1 MSFTNNQ
8 DEFATLSSAVP
19 QEEEC
24 LTGTYYEKRPNTIYK
39 FKICLIGDGGVG
51 KTTFINKVLNGD
63 FNPKYNATQGAVT
76 KDLTLCIGD
85 NSYVKYE
92 VWDTAGQEKN
102 VGLKDGYYIGA
113 VAAFFFFAANSRE
126 TMVNIPKHMD
136 AFVHACGIEK
146 PKMYILA
153 NKIDV
158 VKGKVD
164 FSKQIQNSEAKYDI
178 KTIQISARTGHNFG
192 VPFEH
197 LTRAIFRD
205 PNLIITADISLQPLN
220 INYDILADEPKVSD
234 APNIADWAPE
244 DNF

>member
-1 MSFTNNQ
+1 MNFESGMH
-8 DEFATLSSAVP
+8 
-19 QEEEC
+19 EEPC
-24 LTGTYYEKRPNTIYK
+24 LTGAHYEKRPNTVYK
-39 FKICLIGDGGVG
+39 FKVCLIGDGGVG

-63 FNPKYNATQGAVT
+63 FTPKYNATQGAVT
-76 KDLTLCIGD
+76 KNLILCIGD

-126 TMVNIPKHMD
+126 TMTSIPKHME
-136 AFVHACGIEK
+136 AFSRACGVEK

-164 FSKQIQNSEAKYDI
+164 FSKQIQASESKYDI
-178 KTIQISARTGHNFG
+178 KTIQISARTGYNFAL
-192 VPFEH
+192 PFEH
-197 LTRAIFRD
+197 LTRTIFND
-205 PNLIITADISLQPLN
+205 PNLIITADISLQPLD
-220 INYDILADEPKVSD
+220 INYDILAHPQVQE
-234 APNIADWAPE
+234 APNVADWSPE
-244 DNF
+244 EN